1 MHDTLP
7 ARVPAPGR
15 LILLLVLVGMGAPLA
30 YTLFTRHTWEDFYIT
45 YRFSRNLCAGQGLV
59 YEPGRRVHGFTS
71 PLGVLLPALA
81 FELTGRDDMALDLFR
96 AVSIAAFAAACLLG
110 AQAVFRAT
118 GSAAGMILFGLWSAV
133 DAKSIAF
140 STNGMETAFMLLFL
154 ASAVYLMTAACPD
167 RWLARGLL
175 WSGLMWTR
183 PDGCVFIACLVVME
197 MMMNAGSGERGA
209 RSVLFKS
216 LAKSA
221 VLAGLLYLPWFA
233 WAWLYYGSPIP
244 NTVRAKAP
252 PDYWQYLATVAQHL
266 PDYFIKRAQ
275 TVFTPI
281 YAATFGGWPAWTGPM
296 SVALSLGAFLYWTLP
311 MGNRLGRAA
320 SASFAL
326 LMVYAMCISEFY
338 PWYVPPLTWLAT
350 LTWVCAAA
358 QWIGAPLA
366 YVRWPVLAGL
376 CAGCLASGYLSVMM
390 ARQMKMQQSIVEAEQ
405 RIPLGRWLAKNVPPN
420 DRVYVECLGYLGY
433 FSGRRML
440 DWPGLVSPEVV
451 RLRREGY
458 DLHTVVPVLEPE
470 WVVLR
475 PTEADHLMELTGMRD
490 EYRHVETFDIRQRLN
505 DLARTESSRFAKRS
519 LPGAG
524 YLHVD
529 AVFLVFRRQPSTSR

>member
-1 MHDTLP
+1 MRDTLP
-7 ARVPAPGR
+7 GRVPSPGR
-15 LILLLVLVGMGAPLA
+15 RLVLLLVAVGMGAPLA

-81 FELTGRDDMALDLFR
+81 FELTGHDDMALDLFR
-96 AVSIAAFAAACLLG
+96 TVSMAAFAAACLLG

-118 GSAAGMILFGLWSAV
+118 GSLAGMILFGLWSAV

-140 STNGMETAFMLLFL
+140 STNGMETAFVLFFL
-154 ASAVYLMTAACPD
+154 ASAVYLMTIASAE
-167 RWLARGLL
+167 RWRARGLC
-175 WSGLMWTR
+175 WAGLMWAR
-183 PDGCVFIACLVVME
+183 PDGCVFIASLVVME
-197 MMMNAGSGERGA
+197 IMMTSPSGGRGG
-209 RSVLFKS
+209 RSVLVKS

-221 VLAGLLYLPWFA
+221 LLAGLIYLPWFA

-252 PDYWQYLATVAQHL
+252 PDYWQYLATVAHHL
-266 PDYFIKRAQ
+266 TDNFTKRAE
-275 TVFTPI
+275 TIFTPI
-281 YAATFGGWPAWTGPM
+281 YATVFGGWPAWTGPV
-296 SVALSLGAFLYWTLP
+296 SVALSLGAFFYWILP
-311 MGNRLGRAA
+311 VGDRLGRAA
-320 SASFAL
+320 SAGFSL

-358 QWIGAPLA
+358 QLIAVPRA
-366 YVRWPVLAGL
+366 YVRWPVVALL
-376 CAGCLASGYLSVMM
+376 CGGCLVAGCLSVMM

-458 DLHTVVPVLEPE
+458 DLHTVIPVLKPE
-470 WVVLR
+470 WLVLR
-475 PTEADHLMELTGMRD
+475 PKDDDRLMQLPGMPEAYAMIEK
-490 EYRHVETFDIRQRLN
+490 FDIADRLRA
-505 DLARTESSRFAKRS
+505 LSTS
-519 LPGAG
+519 PGSG
-524 YLHVD
+524 YLRVD
-529 AVFLVFRRQPSTSR
+529 AVFLVFRHRPNYPLRPPAR